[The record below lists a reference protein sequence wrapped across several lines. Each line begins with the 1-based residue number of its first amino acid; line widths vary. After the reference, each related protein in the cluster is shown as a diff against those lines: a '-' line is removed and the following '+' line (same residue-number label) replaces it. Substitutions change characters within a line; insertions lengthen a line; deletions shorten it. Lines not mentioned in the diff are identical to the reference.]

1 MKKLLPLLI
10 LALGVVISASYG
22 ARLGDQHSQYRVAQ
36 AAVDKAADD
45 AARASAIEARDA
57 IGLPSPSDRLTA
69 WFAEG
74 GIGWLLGS
82 GLILA
87 GALIARKQQQDA
99 QSGGDGGGAE
109 ADFPGTVAEALRVIA
124 RLEGLL
130 AELAMDGDS
139 PEARDAIDKLAD
151 LKLGPLVD
159 ARGQLIAKHGLAT
172 FAEYFGP
179 FSGGERNLARVWSA
193 ITDGHAE
200 EARASLAAARSN
212 FEQAQQQ
219 WDAVEARAA

>member
-1 MKKLLPLLI
+1 MKKVLPLLI
-10 LALGVVISASYG
+10 LALGVVISASFG
-22 ARLGDQHSQYRVAQ
+22 ARLGDQHSEYRVAQ
-36 AAVDKAADD
+36 AAVSLAQDD
-45 AARASAIEARDA
+45 ASRAEAIEARDA
-57 IGLPSPSDRLTA
+57 IGLPSPSDRLAA

-87 GALIARKQQQDA
+87 GALIARKQQQDE
-99 QSGGDGGGAE
+99 QSGGDGSSSE
-109 ADFPGTVAEALRVIA
+109 ADFPGTVAESLRVVD
-124 RLEGLL
+124 RLEELL
-130 AELAMDGDS
+130 ADLAMDTDL
-139 PEARDAIDKLAD
+139 PEARDTIDQLAD

-193 ITDGHAE
+193 ITDGHAV

-212 FEQAQQQ
+212 FELAQEQ